1 MVKLSRLKFIILI
14 YPRVSKMSKKWIA
27 KILLIIFN
35 NPSMIPKIEVKGW
48 ENYHRRCL
56 ANGQSSRLPSI
67 LAKWP
72 GVKRSVGKSI
82 DVGLSWWKP
91 WKPYLVD
98 DVHAPR
104 VYILT

>member
-1 MVKLSRLKFIILI
+1 MTS
-14 YPRVSKMSKKWIA
+14 
-27 KILLIIFN
+27 
-35 NPSMIPKIEVKGW
+35 KIEVKG
-48 ENYHRRCL
+48 RRGISSRESRL
-56 ANGQSSRLPSI
+56 VGANGQSTRLPSI

-72 GVKRSVGKSI
+72 GVKRSVGKTI

-98 DVHAPR
+98 DVHAR